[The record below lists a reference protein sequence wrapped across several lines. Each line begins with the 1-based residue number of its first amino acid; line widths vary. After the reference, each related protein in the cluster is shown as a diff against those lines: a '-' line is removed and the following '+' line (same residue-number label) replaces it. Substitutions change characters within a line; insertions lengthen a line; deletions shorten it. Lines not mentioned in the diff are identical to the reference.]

1 MIAWGR
7 ADIGSGKPSFLVMDD
22 RLSLLGQGRRPHQD
36 DEMSQHARP
45 HLQTHS
51 RGDGHSA
58 VAGAA
63 YRLGLRLYDERAK
76 KWHDFRKRALGEEIV
91 RALTVGPPDAPTWA
105 TDPAELWNR
114 AEAAERRKDAQ
125 VARDYRIPIPLG
137 LTDQQAGDLA
147 EEMARYIAEQLTTAV
162 SLGLHRDGELDAMGA
177 LKPPEKQGFHAHLYF
192 PTRKLEELEQA
203 DGTSSWGLG
212 AKLVLLSN
220 KNSSGA
226 FVERLNAKWAELA
239 NRFTADNDLRADYDH
254 RSYVRQDLPIT
265 PQPTLGQA
273 VTAMERRGF
282 FTRRGDAL
290 RGEIMVPS
298 KVYEAAHAVVLDV
311 QRKQAVEDAIRERTD
326 PAARA
331 ARLAAAASVPPT
343 SPLPEPPA
351 AVAKP
356 LEQPPLPKPTL
367 MALPGSLVA
376 RFHGAAPAP
385 KTLEE
390 RQTFVRV
397 MKIVSIVE
405 RILAK
410 LTALADRFRRHTEDR
425 GRRMAAKLDVTY
437 ELDRARSQRAA
448 AKEKLEKWEAGHR
461 WQVITARAFG
471 GGESAKPR
479 AWLAL
484 LEQFERC
491 HRRVQTLKAAIR
503 AHEVHLEKF
512 SEDEVA
518 LTRERTEAQERLRAA
533 VGTMAA
539 LDQSSMEPLL
549 AVTSGAELEW
559 LRAHVPEMTVGCA
572 IALEAE
578 ALGDA
583 AARLRPSLPSNWP
596 RARP

>member
-1 MIAWGR
+1 
-7 ADIGSGKPSFLVMDD
+7 
-22 RLSLLGQGRRPHQD
+22 
-36 DEMSQHARP
+36 MSQHARP

-76 KWHDFRKRALGEEIV
+76 KWHDFRRRQLGEEIV
-91 RALTVGPPDAPTWA
+91 RALTVAPSYAPAWA

-114 AEAAERRKDAQ
+114 AEAAEKRKDAQ
-125 VARDYRIPIPLG
+125 VARDYRIPIPFG
-137 LTDQQAGDLA
+137 LSDGQAGDLA

-162 SLGLHRDGELDAMGA
+162 SLGLHRDGELDAVGA

-239 NRFTADNDLRADYDH
+239 NRYTADNSLPADYTH
-254 RSYVRQDLPIT
+254 LSYVRQDLPIT

-290 RGEIMVPS
+290 RGDIMVPA

-326 PAARA
+326 PVARA
-331 ARLAAAASVPPT
+331 ARLAAASAAPAS
-343 SPLPEPPA
+343 PEPEQAAPA
-351 AVAKP
+351 ATP
-356 LEQPPLPKPTL
+356 IEQPPLPKPPLT
-367 MALPGSLVA
+367 APPGSLVA

-390 RQTFVRV
+390 RQVFVRV
-397 MKIVSIVE
+397 LKIVGIVE
-405 RILAK
+405 RVLAA
-410 LTALADRFRRHTEDR
+410 LTALAERFRRHAEDQ
-425 GRRMAAKLDVTY
+425 GRRMAAKLDVMY
-437 ELDRARSQRAA
+437 QLDAGRTQRAA
-448 AKEKLEKWEAGHR
+448 AKEKLEQWEANHR
-461 WQVITARAFG
+461 WQVAAARALG
-471 GGESAKPR
+471 GGEAAKPK
-479 AWLAL
+479 AWQVLIT
-484 LEQFERC
+484 QFEAC
-491 HRRVQTLKAAIR
+491 HRRVQSLKATIR
-503 AHEVHLEKF
+503 GHQVHLDAF
-512 SEDEVA
+512 
-518 LTRERTEAQERLRAA
+518 
-533 VGTMAA
+533 
-539 LDQSSMEPLL
+539 
-549 AVTSGAELEW
+549 AEE
-559 LRAHVPEMTVGCA
+559 ETVLKGGCA
-572 IALEAE
+572 EFCVTGI
-578 ALGDA
+578 
-583 AARLRPSLPSNWP
+583 
-596 RARP
+596 